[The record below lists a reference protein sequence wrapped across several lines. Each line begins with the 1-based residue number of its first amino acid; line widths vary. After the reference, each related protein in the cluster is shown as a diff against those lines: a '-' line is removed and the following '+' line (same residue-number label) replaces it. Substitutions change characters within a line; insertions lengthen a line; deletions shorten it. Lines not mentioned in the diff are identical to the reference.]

1 MPRNPCADFTG
12 SVAASYVVGDHL
24 KPDPS
29 ASVAAIPRPSA
40 CPGLGRVVSAL
51 DGGICRVK
59 LPGGL
64 LTSAQARAV
73 AEVARMCASGVLEL
87 TNRSNLQIRGV
98 REGEQAALVAYLLA
112 AGLGPR
118 QAAADDVRNL
128 LLSPAVGRDP
138 AAQLDTR
145 PLAERLL
152 ALLQDTAEFHDLSA
166 KFALQLDGG
175 EALAMLDHPHDIWL
189 SALPGGKHLAFG
201 LAGTP
206 RDQALA
212 CIETEQAELL
222 VKAVLQLFLELA
234 GEHSRMRQLLAELPV
249 AGFLTHLQ
257 ARLPFV
263 LGAPLV
269 APQRNESDSA
279 ALGFHAQAQA
289 GLVMLLAGAP
299 LGRLEATQ
307 LWALAD
313 LADAEGSGE
322 LRLTPWQGVLLPD
335 VATDR
340 QAIVAQT
347 MSDIGLLLDASAP
360 LTRMLA
366 CSGTAGCAKAAA
378 DTKADALRLA
388 DHLGPHGPAQVHL
401 CGCPRSCAAAHIAP
415 YTLLAQP
422 GGRYDL
428 YRREQGQAG
437 FGRLLATS
445 LDIDQAGEHLAAGT
459 PE

>member
-12 SVAASYVVGDHL
+12 SVAASFVAGDRL
-24 KPDPS
+24 KSESLSAAFTPKPS
-29 ASVAAIPRPSA
+29 P
-40 CPGLGRVVSAL
+40 CPGLWRIVSAR

-73 AEVARMCASGVLEL
+73 VAAARTHASGVLEL

-98 REGEQAALVAYLLA
+98 REECQGALVQQLLD

-118 QAAADDVRNL
+118 HADADDVRNVL
-128 LLSPAVGRDP
+128 ISPIAGRDP
-138 AAQLDTR
+138 AAHLDTR

-152 ALLQDTAEFHDLSA
+152 TLLQDVPAFRDLSP
-166 KFALQLDGG
+166 KFAVQLDGG

-189 SALPGGKHLAFG
+189 SALPGGRQLAFG
-201 LAGTP
+201 LAGCP
-206 RDQALA
+206 RGDVLGVVDVDQAVPLVEA
-212 CIETEQAELL
+212 LL
-222 VKAVLQLFLELA
+222 HLFLELA
-234 GEHSRMRQLLAELPV
+234 GEHSRLRQLLAELP
-249 AGFLTHLQ
+249 AQAFLAH
-257 ARLPFV
+257 LPFDFQPATPRFASSA
-263 LGAPLV
+263 LEGAPL
-269 APQRNESDSA
+269 
-279 ALGFHAQAQA
+279 GTHAQAQP
-289 GLVMLLAGAP
+289 GRVMLLASAP
-299 LGRLEATQ
+299 LGRLHAEQ
-307 LWALAD
+307 LQALAD

-340 QAIVAQT
+340 QAIVMQA
-347 MSDIGLLLDASAP
+347 MSDIGLLLDTRAP
-360 LTRMLA
+360 LARMLA
-366 CSGTAGCAKAAA
+366 CSGTAGCVKAAA
-378 DTKADALRLA
+378 DTKADAQRLA
-388 DHLGPHGPAQVHL
+388 DHLGPHGPAQVHM

-422 GGRYDL
+422 GGCYDL